1 MKKESLT
8 IQTVAEMVGVSKT
21 TVSRFLNGKYEYMSA
36 ETQEAIR
43 SAIEKSHYR
52 PSQVARTLSTK
63 RSNLIAIVCPGVA
76 VQSSHLFLQGV
87 DTAIQNS
94 GYDYIILS
102 CGEDYLRECSALN
115 RCIDQQVD
123 GILFSPVTDNGEL
136 ITKIAES
143 SIPVVMFDRVIDGW
157 THSSVSIDHR
167 GMMIAALDHLEKQ
180 GYSDIF
186 LFTRKFKAP
195 NTRYIRKEAFC
206 EYMSSHFRKAQ
217 KNCVV
222 YLDKGD
228 ELYPSICRALQQI
241 RAEHAGKPAV
251 VFAADM
257 ITLHAVLRAARAL
270 AIRIPED
277 LRVIGYDQQSSAGL
291 CSPSITYLEQPLYEL
306 GQTAVR
312 LLVNCI
318 EHKGA
323 ADQTVVLKGK
333 LVIGESTSIR

>member
-1 MKKESLT
+1 
-8 IQTVAEMVGVSKT
+8 MVGVSKT

-102 CGEDYLRECSALN
+102 CGEDYLRECSCLN
-115 RCIDQQVD
+115 RCVDQQVD
-123 GILFSPVTDNGEL
+123 GILFSPVTDSSDL

-143 SIPVVMFDRVIDGW
+143 GIPVVMFDRVIDGW
-157 THSSVSIDHR
+157 THNSVSVDHR
-167 GMMIAALDHLEKQ
+167 SMMISALEHLEHQ
-180 GYSDIF
+180 GFRNIF

-195 NTRYIRKEAFC
+195 NTRHIRKETFC
-206 EYMSSHFRKAQ
+206 EYMNSHFGKAQ
-217 KNCVV
+217 KDRVV
-222 YLDKGD
+222 YLDKD
-228 ELYPSICRALQQI
+228 EKLHSSVCSALRQLHTEY
-241 RAEHAGKPAV
+241 AGEHPV

-257 ITLHAVLRAARAL
+257 TTLHTVLRAAREL
-270 AIRIPED
+270 SIRIPED
-277 LRVIGYDQQSSAGL
+277 IGVVGYDQQSSAGL

-306 GQTAVR
+306 GQAAVH
-312 LLVNCI
+312 LLINCI
-318 EHKGA
+318 EHKGS
-323 ADQTVVLKGK
+323 ADQSVVLKGK
-333 LVIGESTSIR
+333 LVVGESTSVR

>member
-1 MKKESLT
+1 MT
-8 IQTVAEMVGVSKT
+8 IQTIAEMVGVSKT

-87 DTAIQNS
+87 DNAIQNS
-94 GYDYIILS
+94 GYDYIIFS
-102 CGEDYLRECSALN
+102 CGEDYLRECSSLN

-123 GILFSPVTDNGEL
+123 GILFSPVTDNGEF
-136 ITKIAES
+136 ISKIAES
-143 SIPVVMFDRVIDGW
+143 GIPVVMFDRVTGGW

-167 GMMIAALDHLEKQ
+167 GMMIAALEHLEQQ
-180 GYSDIF
+180 GYKNIY

-195 NTRYIRKEAFC
+195 NTRFIRRETFY
-206 EYMSSHFRKAQ
+206 EYMSSHFGKAQ
-217 KNCVV
+217 KDCVV

-228 ELYPSICRALQQI
+228 KLYPSICRTLRQI
-241 RAEHAGKPAV
+241 QAQCAGEPTV
-251 VFAADM
+251 VFASDM
-257 ITLHAVLRAARAL
+257 ITLHNVLRAVREL
-270 AIRIPED
+270 GIRIPED
-277 LRVIGYDQQSSAGL
+277 IGVIGYDQQSSAGL
-291 CSPSITYLEQPLYEL
+291 CYPSVTYLEQPLYEL

-312 LLVNCI
+312 LLINCI
-318 EHKGA
+318 QHRGA
-323 ADQTVVLKGK
+323 VDQSVVLKGK
-333 LVIGESTSIR
+333 LVIGESTVIR